1 MNTQPS
7 PQLSP
12 EDYLEWEAQS
22 GVKHEYINGQ
32 VSAMAG
38 ASDAHVTLA
47 LNLATLLRP
56 TARQRGCRLYMSD
69 MKVRLE
75 QRNCFYYP
83 DLLVTCD
90 PRDQQTPLYKSFPC
104 LVIEVLSPSTEA
116 FDRGDKFIDYQSL
129 ESLEEYVLVNTRRQ
143 RLESFRRSASGL
155 WVWQAYSPPED
166 SVEFKSIG
174 WQGHISDIY
183 EDVSLEL

>member
-1 MNTQPS
+1 MSTQPS

-12 EDYLEWEAQS
+12 QDYLQWEAQS

-32 VSAMAG
+32 VYAMAG

-56 TARQRGCRLYMSD
+56 TLRQRGCRLYISD

-90 PRDQQTPLYKSFPC
+90 PRDQQAPLYKSFPC

-116 FDRGDKFIDYQSL
+116 FDRGDKFLDYQSL
-129 ESLEEYVLVNTRRQ
+129 ETLKEYVLVNTRQQ
-143 RLESFRRSASGL
+143 RLETFHRSTAGL
-155 WVWQAYSPPED
+155 WVWQAYTSPD
-166 SVEFKSIG
+166 SPVELKSIG
-174 WQGHISDIY
+174 WQGHLSDIY
-183 EDVSLEL
+183 EDVILED

>member
-1 MNTQPS
+1 MSTQPS

-22 GVKHEYINGQ
+22 GVKHEYIHGQ
-32 VSAMAG
+32 VSAMAR

-56 TARQRGCRLYMSD
+56 TVRQRGCPLYMSD

-116 FDRGDKFIDYQSL
+116 F
-129 ESLEEYVLVNTRRQ
+129 
-143 RLESFRRSASGL
+143 L

-166 SVEFKSIG
+166 WVEFKSIG
-174 WQGHISDIY
+174 WQGHISGIY

>member
-1 MNTQPS
+1 MSTQPS
-7 PQLSP
+7 PQLNP

-32 VSAMAG
+32 VSAMAA
-38 ASDAHVTLA
+38 ASDAHITLA

-56 TARQRGCRLYMSD
+56 TVRQRGCRLYMSD

-90 PRDQQTPLYKSFPC
+90 PRDQQTPLYKS
-104 LVIEVLSPSTEA
+104 
-116 FDRGDKFIDYQSL
+116 SL
-129 ESLEEYVLVNTRRQ
+129 
-143 RLESFRRSASGL
+143 A
-155 WVWQAYSPPED
+155 W
-166 SVEFKSIG
+166 
-174 WQGHISDIY
+174 
-183 EDVSLEL
+183 